1 MMRVSKMNEN
11 TEDDWEGNPIKIF
24 GMMIPAMP
32 SLMFRLTGT
41 LLRFK
46 SSANKAGKVF
56 KKELIEQ
63 GIDKETADE
72 LTEIYMQASH
82 IRQYIQGFN

>member
-1 MMRVSKMNEN
+1 MNEN
-11 TEDDWEGNPIKIF
+11 TKDEREVVTIKIF
-24 GMMIPAMP
+24 GMILPKMP

-46 SSANKAGKVF
+46 SDANRAGKVF
-56 KKELIEQ
+56 KKELIQQ

-72 LTEIYMQASH
+72 LTEIYMKGSH
-82 IRQYIQGFN
+82 IRQYIQGLN